1 MAIVINGSGTV
12 TGLSVGGLPDGTVDD
27 GTLANNA
34 VTEAKIATDAVTA
47 AKIPASLENTFVSGR
62 KNLIINGAMNVKQ
75 RGSILITDAGGEYTL
90 DRFQAYW
97 RGGALATATQDTDV
111 PAGQGFSYS
120 IKMDVTTGDSLGT
133 SNDLV
138 LFRQK
143 IEGQDLQHLEYGHAN
158 AKTMTL
164 TFWIKSTVTGTYILR
179 ASQADAN
186 DRINS
191 TAYTVSSANT
201 WEKKT
206 ITIAGDTSGAIDNNT
221 GNGLELAWCFGSGSD
236 FNSGTRSD
244 NTWIAWD
251 ATKQFQGQ
259 VNAVNSAS
267 NNIYITGVQLEVGDT
282 ATDFEHRS
290 FNEELALCER
300 YYQKTLDYSLA
311 PGTSTNN
318 GIIYVGGCVYGQT
331 TSGYIA
337 GTIQLNKPMRA
348 TPTIQTY
355 DGNALA
361 GKVGRDNYAVNNAQ
375 GQQRNIQ
382 QQNDR
387 TFQIDSSG
395 THTANV
401 LIFHYTADAEL

>member
-12 TGLSVGGLPDGTVDD
+12 TGLAVGGLPDGTVDND
-27 GTLANNA
+27 TVASGLASSKLTGA
-34 VTEAKIATDAVTA
+34 LPAISA
-47 AKIPASLENTFVSGR
+47 ASLTNVPKDVTVGGR
-62 KNLIINGAMNVKQ
+62 KNIIINGAMNVYQ
-75 RGSILITDAGGEYTL
+75 RGSVNITDAGNEYTL

-111 PAGQGFSYS
+111 PAGQGFSSS

-143 IEGQDLQHLEYGHAN
+143 IEAQDLQHLEYGHAN

-179 ASQADAN
+179 ASQSDAS

-206 ITIAGDTSGAIDNNT
+206 ITIAGDTSGVIDNNT
-221 GNGLELAWCFGSGSD
+221 GNGLELTWCLGSGSD
-236 FNSGTRSD
+236 YTSGTRSD
-244 NTWIAWD
+244 NTWIAYD

-267 NNIYITGVQLEVGDT
+267 NNIYITGVQLEVGST

-290 FNEELALCER
+290 YGEELALCQR
-300 YYQKTLDYSLA
+300 YYYAFLGGGQGTGHIGIGHYTLSSYLNISGGAFPVTMRTTPSYVITNGSSYWNIYRNDTPDYFDTISSSTISKNCWTVV
-311 PGTSTNN
+311 GTTGVSGTQ
-318 GIIYVGGCVYGQT
+318 GMVG
-331 TSGYIA
+331 SA
-337 GTIQLNKPMRA
+337 AL
-348 TPTIQTY
+348 
-355 DGNALA
+355 GNAS
-361 GKVGRDNYAVNNAQ
+361 GKLH
-375 GQQRNIQ
+375 
-382 QQNDR
+382 
-387 TFQIDSSG
+387 FS
-395 THTANV
+395 
-401 LIFHYTADAEL
+401 AEL

>member
-1 MAIVINGSGTV
+1 MAVVINGSGTV
-12 TGLSVGGLPDGTVDD
+12 TGLAVGGLPDGTVDND
-27 GTLANNA
+27 TVASGLASSKLTGA
-34 VTEAKIATDAVTA
+34 LPAISA
-47 AKIPASLENTFVSGR
+47 ASLTNVPKDVTVGGR
-62 KNLIINGAMNVKQ
+62 KNIIINGAMNVYQ
-75 RGSILITDAGGEYTL
+75 RGSVNITDAGNEYTL

-111 PAGQGFSYS
+111 PAGQGFSSS

-143 IEGQDLQHLEYGHAN
+143 IEAQDLQHLEYGHAN

-179 ASQADAN
+179 ASQSDAS

-206 ITIAGDTSGAIDNNT
+206 ITIAGDTSGVIDNNT
-221 GNGLELAWCFGSGSD
+221 GNGLELTWCLGSGSD
-236 FNSGTRSD
+236 YTSGTRSD
-244 NTWIAWD
+244 NTWIAYD

-267 NNIYITGVQLEVGDT
+267 NNIYITGVQLEVGST

-290 FNEELALCER
+290 YGEELALCQR
-300 YYQKTLDYSLA
+300 YFQT
-311 PGTSTNN
+311 
-318 GIIYVGGCVYGQT
+318 YVGVEQEWIYCEGNLAHHRWWQVYFKEMRAKPSFTFVSWTGG
-331 TSGYIA
+331 SA
-337 GTIQLNKPMRA
+337 GTIGGTVSSLAATIGWRRASVRVTTSATGGSAYQLHHCDSFA
-348 TPTIQTY
+348 
-355 DGNALA
+355 
-361 GKVGRDNYAVNNAQ
+361 
-375 GQQRNIQ
+375 
-382 QQNDR
+382 ND
-387 TFQIDSSG
+387 
-395 THTANV
+395 V
-401 LIFHYTADAEL
+401 LQMDAEL

>member
-12 TGLSVGGLPDGTVDD
+12 TGLAVGGLPDGTVDND
-27 GTLANNA
+27 TVASGLASSKLTGA
-34 VTEAKIATDAVTA
+34 LPAISA
-47 AKIPASLENTFVSGR
+47 ASLTNVPKDVTVGGR
-62 KNLIINGAMNVKQ
+62 KNIIINGAMNVYQ
-75 RGSILITDAGGEYTL
+75 RGSVNITDAGNEYTL

-111 PAGQGFSYS
+111 PAGQGFSSS

-143 IEGQDLQHLEYGHAN
+143 IEAQDLQHLEYGHAN

-179 ASQADAN
+179 ASQSDAS

-206 ITIAGDTSGAIDNNT
+206 ITIAGDTSGVIDNNT
-221 GNGLELAWCFGSGSD
+221 GNGLELTWCLGSGSD
-236 FNSGTRSD
+236 YTSGTRSD
-244 NTWIAWD
+244 NTWIAYD

-267 NNIYITGVQLEVGDT
+267 NNIYITGVQLEVGST
-282 ATDFEHRS
+282 ASNFEHRS
-290 FNEELALCER
+290 YGEELALCQR
-300 YYQKTLDYSLA
+300 YFQT
-311 PGTSTNN
+311 
-318 GIIYVGGCVYGQT
+318 YVGVEQEWIYCEGNLAHHRWWQVYFKEMRAKPSFTFVSWTGG
-331 TSGYIA
+331 SA
-337 GTIQLNKPMRA
+337 GTIGGTVSSLAATIGWRRASVRVTTSATGGSAYQLHHCDSFA
-348 TPTIQTY
+348 
-355 DGNALA
+355 
-361 GKVGRDNYAVNNAQ
+361 
-375 GQQRNIQ
+375 
-382 QQNDR
+382 ND
-387 TFQIDSSG
+387 
-395 THTANV
+395 V
-401 LIFHYTADAEL
+401 LQMDAEL

>member
-1 MAIVINGSGTV
+1 MAVVINGSGTV
-12 TGLSVGGLPDGTVDD
+12 TGLAVGGLPDGTVDND
-27 GTLANNA
+27 TVASGLASSKLTGA
-34 VTEAKIATDAVTA
+34 LPAISA
-47 AKIPASLENTFVSGR
+47 ASLTNVPKDVTVGGR
-62 KNLIINGAMNVKQ
+62 KNIIINGAMNVYQ
-75 RGSILITDAGGEYTL
+75 RGSVNITDAGNEYTL

-111 PAGQGFSYS
+111 PAGQGFSSS

-143 IEGQDLQHLEYGHAN
+143 IEAQDLQHLEYGHAN

-179 ASQADAN
+179 ASQSDAS

-206 ITIAGDTSGAIDNNT
+206 ITIAGDTSGVIDNNT
-221 GNGLELAWCFGSGSD
+221 GNGLELTWCLGSGSD
-236 FNSGTRSD
+236 YTSGTRSD
-244 NTWIAWD
+244 NTWIAYD

-267 NNIYITGVQLEVGDT
+267 NNIYITGVQLEVGSV

-290 FNEELALCER
+290 YGEELALCHR
-300 YYQKTLDYSLA
+300 YYEVITGGLGMGIVKSTTAADCAFQPKVNKRAAPTISFSGTIFANDGSAQQGASLSSTG
-311 PGTSTNN
+311 GTQD
-318 GIIYVGGCVYGQT
+318 GLIVIIGFSSLNVGRACMLY
-331 TSGYIA
+331 TSGLNGRLIA
-337 GTIQLNKPMRA
+337 
-348 TPTIQTY
+348 
-355 DGNALA
+355 
-361 GKVGRDNYAVNNAQ
+361 
-375 GQQRNIQ
+375 
-382 QQNDR
+382 
-387 TFQIDSSG
+387 DS
-395 THTANV
+395 
-401 LIFHYTADAEL
+401 EL

>member
-12 TGLSVGGLPDGTVDD
+12 TGLAVGGLPDGTVDND
-27 GTLANNA
+27 TVASGLASSKLTGA
-34 VTEAKIATDAVTA
+34 LPAISA
-47 AKIPASLENTFVSGR
+47 ASLTNVPKDVTVGGR
-62 KNLIINGAMNVKQ
+62 KNIIINGAMNVYQ
-75 RGSILITDAGGEYTL
+75 RGSVNITDAGNEYTL

-111 PAGQGFSYS
+111 PAGQGFSSS

-143 IEGQDLQHLEYGHAN
+143 IEAQDLQHLEYGHAN

-179 ASQADAN
+179 ASQSDAS

-206 ITIAGDTSGAIDNNT
+206 ITIAGDTSGVIDNNT
-221 GNGLELAWCFGSGSD
+221 GNGLELTWCLGSGSD
-236 FNSGTRSD
+236 YTSGTRSD
-244 NTWIAWD
+244 NTWIAYD

-267 NNIYITGVQLEVGDT
+267 NNIYITGVQLEVGST

-290 FNEELALCER
+290 YGEELALCQR
-300 YYQKTLDYSLA
+300 YFQT
-311 PGTSTNN
+311 
-318 GIIYVGGCVYGQT
+318 YVGVEQEWIYCEGNLAHHRWWQVYFKEMRAKPSFTFVSWTGG
-331 TSGYIA
+331 SA
-337 GTIQLNKPMRA
+337 GTIGGTVSSLAATIGWRRASVRVTTSATGGSAYQLHHCDSFA
-348 TPTIQTY
+348 
-355 DGNALA
+355 
-361 GKVGRDNYAVNNAQ
+361 
-375 GQQRNIQ
+375 
-382 QQNDR
+382 ND
-387 TFQIDSSG
+387 
-395 THTANV
+395 V
-401 LIFHYTADAEL
+401 LQMDAEL

>member
-12 TGLSVGGLPDGTVDD
+12 TGLAVGGLPDGTVDND
-27 GTLANNA
+27 TVASGLASSKLTGA
-34 VTEAKIATDAVTA
+34 LPAISA
-47 AKIPASLENTFVSGR
+47 ASLTNVPKDVTVGGR
-62 KNLIINGAMNVKQ
+62 KNIIINGAMNVYQ
-75 RGSILITDAGGEYTL
+75 RGSVNITDAGNEYTL

-111 PAGQGFSYS
+111 PAGQGFSSS

-143 IEGQDLQHLEYGHAN
+143 IEAQDLQHLEYGHAN

-179 ASQADAN
+179 ASQSDAS

-206 ITIAGDTSGAIDNNT
+206 ITIAGDTSGVIDNNT
-221 GNGLELAWCFGSGSD
+221 GNGLELTWCLGSGSD
-236 FNSGTRSD
+236 YTSGTRSD
-244 NTWIAWD
+244 NTWIAYD

-267 NNIYITGVQLEVGDT
+267 NNIYITGVQLEVGSV

-290 FNEELALCER
+290 YGEELALCHR
-300 YYQKTLDYSLA
+300 YYEVITGGLGMGIVKSTTAADCAFQPKVNKRAAPTISFSGTIFANDGSAQQGASLSSTG
-311 PGTSTNN
+311 GTQD
-318 GIIYVGGCVYGQT
+318 GLIVIIGFSSLNVGRACMLY
-331 TSGYIA
+331 TSGLNGRLIA
-337 GTIQLNKPMRA
+337 
-348 TPTIQTY
+348 
-355 DGNALA
+355 
-361 GKVGRDNYAVNNAQ
+361 
-375 GQQRNIQ
+375 
-382 QQNDR
+382 
-387 TFQIDSSG
+387 DS
-395 THTANV
+395 
-401 LIFHYTADAEL
+401 EL